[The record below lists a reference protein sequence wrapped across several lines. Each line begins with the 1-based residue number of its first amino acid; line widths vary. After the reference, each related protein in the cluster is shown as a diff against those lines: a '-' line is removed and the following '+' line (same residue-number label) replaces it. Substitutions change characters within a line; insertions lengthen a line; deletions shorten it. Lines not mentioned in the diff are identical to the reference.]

1 MMMTVI
7 VIVIV
12 MMMMMITFPACFKFS
27 WLARPRGLPPLINS
41 TINYAL
47 HHRRPDCS
55 LSRIIARLCG
65 RALAAA
71 AGTPLPSHAASL
83 SHFTTHALLLRPP
96 PLTSL
101 TPPNTRQ
108 TPLSYLPP
116 TYDIFGVPPSS
127 IGSNRGIGSRN
138 GQAGERGNCLFL
150 SLNQASATPP
160 SPSPSSPLQPQS
172 LHIPYLKLARII
184 LQFFG
189 LL

>member
-1 MMMTVI
+1 VG
-7 VIVIV
+7 
-12 MMMMMITFPACFKFS
+12 F
-27 WLARPRGLPPLINS
+27 PLINS

-47 HHRRPDCS
+47 HHRRPGCS

-83 SHFTTHALLLRPP
+83 SHFITHALLLRPP
-96 PLTSL
+96 PLTFL

-127 IGSNRGIGSRN
+127 DWLQPRHRQQQWTSW
-138 GQAGERGNCLFL
+138 GNQETARFYL
-150 SLNQASATPP
+150 LNQASATPP
-160 SPSPSSPLQPQS
+160 PPPPRPPPLPFTFLPPSTPITPHPIPQPQTRA
-172 LHIPYLKLARII
+172 HHTAIFWTAVIYGCCRYKTCGRW
-184 LQFFG
+184 
-189 LL
+189 